1 MRRGPGAC
9 AWRRADPAAF
19 VLAYAARRLLLAL
32 PTLLLVAACVFFLLR
47 LVPGDPALLILG
59 DAATPESLADL
70 RASMGLDRPAP
81 VQFALWL
88 GRVLQGD
95 LGVSITNGQA
105 VAPLIV
111 GRFGVTAAIVLVAV
125 TLAVLLAVPLGMLAA
140 WRQDSATDL
149 AVVAVSTLLLSIPSF
164 WLGLI
169 LLLVF
174 GLWLGWLPVVG
185 YVGFTEDF
193 FQALAYVVL
202 PIATLALVEVGVLT
216 RMSRAATV
224 EVLRLDYIAHA
235 RAKGLSE
242 WRVALRHAL
251 PNAFAPT
258 LTLIGLVLGNLLGGI
273 AVIETVFTLP
283 GLGRLLV
290 DAIFARDYPV
300 VQGVMLFIAAIYV
313 AVNLVVD
320 LLYPVFDPRVTAG

>member
-1 MRRGPGAC
+1 MLPY
-9 AWRRADPAAF
+9 
-19 VLAYAARRLLLAL
+19 LLRRLGTAI
-32 PTLLLVAACVFFLLR
+32 PTLLLVAAGVFFLLR

-59 DAATPESLADL
+59 DAATPETLADL
-70 RASMGLDRPAP
+70 RESLGLDRPLP

-88 GRVLQGD
+88 ERVAAGD
-95 LGVSITNGQA
+95 LGRSITNGEA
-105 VAPLIV
+105 VLPLILD
-111 GRFGVTAAIVLVAV
+111 RFAVTAPI
-125 TLAVLLAVPLGMLAA
+125 VLLAVGLASLIAVPLGLLAA
-140 WRQDSATDL
+140 WKQDSLGDL
-149 AVVAVSTLLLSIPSF
+149 AAVAGATLLLSIPSF

-174 GLWLGWLPVVG
+174 GLWLGWVPVVG
-185 YVGFTEDF
+185 YVPFAEDF
-193 FQALAYVVL
+193 SQALLFIVL
-202 PIATLALVEVGVLT
+202 PVATLTLVECGVLI
-216 RMSRAATV
+216 RMSRAATI

-235 RAKGLSE
+235 RAKGLPES
-242 WRVALRHAL
+242 RVLLRHAL

-258 LTLIGLVLGNLLGGI
+258 LTLIGIILGNLLGGI

-313 AVNLVVD
+313 GVNLLVD
-320 LLYPVFDPRVTAG
+320 LLYPVFDPRVRAE

>member
-1 MRRGPGAC
+1 M
-9 AWRRADPAAF
+9 
-19 VLAYAARRLLLAL
+19 LAYLLRRTAVAV
-32 PTLLLVAACVFFLLR
+32 PTLLLVAVAVFLLLR

-59 DAATPESLADL
+59 DAATPEALADL
-70 RASMGLDRPAP
+70 RASLGLDRPLP

-88 GRVLQGD
+88 GRVLVGD
-95 LGVSITNGQA
+95 LGHSITNGEA
-105 VAPLIV
+105 VLPLILD
-111 GRFGVTAAIVLVAV
+111 RFAVTATIVLVAV
-125 TLAVLLAVPLGMLAA
+125 GLAVLIAVPLGLLAA
-140 WRQDSATDL
+140 WRQDSIADLL
-149 AVVAVSTLLLSIPSF
+149 AVATATLLLSIPSF

-174 GLWLGWLPVVG
+174 GLRLGWVPVVG
-185 YVGFTEDF
+185 YVPFAEDF
-193 FQALAYVVL
+193 WRAVSYIIL
-202 PIATLALVEVGVLT
+202 PIATLGLVECGVLI
-216 RMSRAATV
+216 RMSRAATI

-235 RAKGLSE
+235 RAKGLPE
-242 WRVALRHAL
+242 ARVLLRHAF

-300 VQGVMLFIAAIYV
+300 VQGVMLLVASIYV
-313 AVNLVVD
+313 GVNLCVD
-320 LLYPVFDPRVTAG
+320 LMYPVFDPRVRVE

>member
-1 MRRGPGAC
+1 MLPY
-9 AWRRADPAAF
+9 
-19 VLAYAARRLLLAL
+19 LLRRLATAI
-32 PTLLLVAACVFFLLR
+32 PTLLLVAAAVFFLLR

-59 DAATPESLADL
+59 DAATPETLADL
-70 RASMGLDRPAP
+70 RASLGLDRPLP

-88 GRVLQGD
+88 EHVAAGD
-95 LGVSITNGQA
+95 LGKSITNGEA
-105 VAPLIV
+105 ALPLILD
-111 GRFGVTAAIVLVAV
+111 RFAVTAPI
-125 TLAVLLAVPLGMLAA
+125 VLLAVGLASLIAVPLGLLAA
-140 WRQDSATDL
+140 WKQDSLGDL
-149 AVVAVSTLLLSIPSF
+149 AAVAGATLLLSIPSF

-174 GLWLGWLPVVG
+174 GLWLGWVPVVG
-185 YVGFTEDF
+185 YVPFAEDF
-193 FQALAYVVL
+193 SQALLFIVL
-202 PIATLALVEVGVLT
+202 PVATLTLVECGVLI
-216 RMSRAATV
+216 RMSRAATI

-235 RAKGLSE
+235 RAKGLPES
-242 WRVALRHAL
+242 RVLLRHAL

-258 LTLIGLVLGNLLGGI
+258 LTLIGIILGNLLGGI

-313 AVNLVVD
+313 GVNLLVD
-320 LLYPVFDPRVTAG
+320 LLYPVFDPRVRAE